1 MVISVGQS
9 QKEFVHNEALQ
20 TLDLLVAGAVEE
32 PPRATPPAT
41 PTLGACYIVDAAA
54 SDAWAGKSGCVAG
67 WTSGGWRFVEPTEGM
82 RLIVRSTATEAAYRD
97 GAWEL
102 GAVRGSAL
110 LIGGEQVVGAR
121 MAAIASP
128 VGGAVT
134 DAEARAALDAILGAM
149 RAHGL
154 IEG

>member
-1 MVISVGQS
+1 
-9 QKEFVHNEALQ
+9 VHNEALQ

-32 PPRATPPAT
+32 PPRATPPAN

-54 SDAWAGKSGCVAG
+54 SDVWSGKSACVAG
-67 WTSGGWRFVEPTEGM
+67 WTGGGWRFVEPTEGM

-97 GAWEL
+97 GSWEL

-121 MAAIASP
+121 MPAIASP
-128 VGGAVT
+128 AGGAVI
-134 DAEARAALDAILGAM
+134 DAEARAALDAILVAM
-149 RAHGL
+149 RVHGL
-154 IEG
+154 IET

>member
-1 MVISVGQS
+1 
-9 QKEFVHNEALQ
+9 
-20 TLDLLVAGAVEE
+20 
-32 PPRATPPAT
+32 
-41 PTLGACYIVDAAA
+41 
-54 SDAWAGKSGCVAG
+54 
-67 WTSGGWRFVEPTEGM
+67 M

-97 GAWEL
+97 GAWDL

-128 VGGAVT
+128 AGGAVI
-134 DAEARAALDAILGAM
+134 DAEARGALDAILGTM

>member
-1 MVISVGQS
+1 M
-9 QKEFVHNEALQ
+9 
-20 TLDLLVAGAVEE
+20 
-32 PPRATPPAT
+32 
-41 PTLGACYIVDAAA
+41 LGACYIVDAAA
-54 SDAWAGKSGCVAG
+54 SDAWTGKSGCVAG
-67 WTSGGWRFVEPTEGM
+67 WTSGGWRFVEPTDGM

-128 VGGAVT
+128 AGGAVI